1 MQGLF
6 IPLGCFSP
14 DCLELPG
21 SQDRSRRAIGQGYT
35 RVQALVP
42 RL

>member
-6 IPLGCFSP
+6 ILLGCFSA

-21 SQDRSRRAIGQGYT
+21 SQDRSLCAIGQGYT
-35 RVQALVP
+35 RLQSLVP